1 MARQTDQYGV
11 LPARFRFP
19 RVPQH
24 PDGTRELL
32 GYDGL
37 DGLGNG
43 WAEIQPGELVRRHPL
58 PAGEHGIAGV
68 EHRRGPL
75 PYLGLKNEID
85 DVAVRRQAL
94 ADDHQRADTG
104 VEAELFLDLTAQ
116 GRIERLVAL
125 EAATGQHPVA
135 LATLAVFDEQDLVL
149 PDDDRRQPALR
160 GHRVKVLHQGRQT
173 DQRCAHRSADP
184 YRYSRGS
191 RNDCPGVSSGV
202 ASPLASRMASTW
214 GRGSPR

>member
-37 DGLGNG
+37 DGLDNG

-68 EHRRGPL
+68 EHGRGPL
-75 PYLGLKNEID
+75 PYLCLKNQVD
-85 DVAVRRQAL
+85 DVAVRSQAL
-94 ADDHQRADTG
+94 ADDRERSHARSQ
-104 VEAELFLDLTAQ
+104 AELFLELAAQ
-116 GRIERLVAL
+116 GRVERL
-125 EAATGQHPVA
+125 
-135 LATLAVFDEQDLVL
+135 
-149 PDDDRRQPALR
+149 
-160 GHRVKVLHQGRQT
+160 
-173 DQRCAHRSADP
+173 
-184 YRYSRGS
+184 
-191 RNDCPGVSSGV
+191 
-202 ASPLASRMASTW
+202 
-214 GRGSPR
+214 

>member
-19 RVPQH
+19 RIAQH

-68 EHRRGPL
+68 EHGRGPL
-75 PYLGLKNEID
+75 PYLGLKNEVD

-94 ADDHQRADTG
+94 AVDHQGAGTG
-104 VEAELFLDLTAQ
+104 VEAEPFLDLAGAGLSQ
-116 GRIERLVAL
+116 RPPRLR
-125 EAATGQHPVA
+125 EAT
-135 LATLAVFDEQDLVL
+135 
-149 PDDDRRQPALR
+149 R
-160 GHRVKVLHQGRQT
+160 
-173 DQRCAHRSADP
+173 
-184 YRYSRGS
+184 
-191 RNDCPGVSSGV
+191 
-202 ASPLASRMASTW
+202 
-214 GRGSPR
+214 

>member
-24 PDGTRELL
+24 PDGTREVL
-32 GYDGL
+32 GNDGL

-43 WAEIQPGELVRRHPL
+43 WAEIQPGEMVRRHPL

-68 EHRRGPL
+68 EHGGGPL

-104 VEAELFLDLTAQ
+104 VEAELFLDLAEQ
-116 GRIERLVAL
+116 GRIARLVAL
-125 EAATGQHPVA
+125 EAATGHQPVA
-135 LATLAVFDEQDLVL
+135 LAPLQASDW
-149 PDDDRRQPALR
+149 
-160 GHRVKVLHQGRQT
+160 LHLSAP
-173 DQRCAHRSADP
+173 DQRRP
-184 YRYSRGS
+184 
-191 RNDCPGVSSGV
+191 P
-202 ASPLASRMASTW
+202 PQ
-214 GRGSPR
+214 PR

>member
-19 RVPQH
+19 RIAQH

-68 EHRRGPL
+68 EHGRGPL
-75 PYLGLKNEID
+75 PYLGLKNEVD

-94 ADDHQRADTG
+94 ADDHERADTG
-104 VEAELFLDLTAQ
+104 VGAELFLELPAQ
-116 GRIERLVAL
+116 GRLKP
-125 EAATGQHPVA
+125 PVA
-135 LATLAVFDEQDLVL
+135 REA
-149 PDDDRRQPALR
+149 PN
-160 GHRVKVLHQGRQT
+160 
-173 DQRCAHRSADP
+173 AHRPTAT
-184 YRYSRGS
+184 
-191 RNDCPGVSSGV
+191 
-202 ASPLASRMASTW
+202 SPLAGPAQQDR
-214 GRGSPR
+214 RPP